1 MKTFFDIRQQ
11 FLNKHH
17 EKYCVF
23 TRLLIA
29 LSVAFI
35 TLLVSSS
42 ANITTP
48 SWLLKGSLIFQLAS
62 LCFGLVVQHQIMH
75 DPLRHLHEAEKL
87 QELAEENEEEEGPRE
102 IRRTPSRLEQI
113 CYKLQLTCFVA
124 SFLFI
129 STHFVLR

>member
-11 FLNKHH
+11 FLNEHH
-17 EKYCVF
+17 EKYCAF

-42 ANITTP
+42 ASITTP
-48 SWLLKGSLIFQLAS
+48 SFLLKSSLIFQLVS
-62 LCFGLVVQHQIMH
+62 LYFGLVVQHQIMH
-75 DPLRHLHEAEKL
+75 NPLRHLHQAEEL
-87 QELAEENEEEEGPRE
+87 QELVQENKEEEGPRE
-102 IRRTPSRLEQI
+102 LRRTPSPLEQI